1 MPAQTGTIAQSVSR
15 YIEKIDK
22 VLTEIQLDSRVS
34 PEDQLKKPVADFIEE
49 VSHVCDQV
57 IRTSTEHRQVAG
69 DSVEGVRLDMAIKKE
84 AGPLIGHVELK
95 SPSKSA
101 NPIKKAGWSKHDKAQ
116 WKKLVHHPNLLYCN
130 GLEMSLM
137 RQGSERPL
145 IHLELDATKTGA
157 AADAQ
162 VEAVKELFTQFLSW
176 SPIVPSKPKDLAQQL
191 APLTAFLRDAVLD
204 ILSEVTEGNG
214 LPVLYKNWSV
224 NLMPGATH
232 KEFADS
238 FAQTFTYALLLARI
252 ESDLDSEQF
261 GVGAINNSLR
271 QNGHKLIAS
280 VLELMGQDTYRKAVD
295 GPITLLETTI
305 GAVDKNQFAQSIDP
319 WLYFYEDFLAAYDPK
334 MRKDAGVY
342 YTPVEI
348 VDMQVRLLD
357 DILKTRFGRQK
368 GLGADDVNILDPA
381 VGTGAYPLA
390 VASHVLADSD
400 APQIDAHSLGSRL
413 YGFEL
418 LMGSYSVAHLRLT
431 QALEQ
436 YSANLD
442 DGVNIFLTNTLTDP
456 GTISATNDQ
465 MEIWEVLNEI
475 NEETRK
481 AGIVKSNRTKI
492 RVILGNPPYDRGSA
506 QKTLG
511 TGSEKFPNVILQEV
525 RGQGPLLND
534 FIEPLKAI
542 GAGKQAK
549 NLYNSY
555 VYFFRWAIWKACEQH
570 TQEAGVV
577 SFITSSSY
585 LRGPGFAGMR
595 EYMRRVFD
603 EIWILDLGGEGRGAR
618 PEENVFSIQ
627 TPVAIFFGIQHE
639 KTSTGSPKRH
649 SDRVK
654 QKASVYYLKLDG
666 SRRQKLSLLSG
677 VKTPEDDSRWVKV
690 EEKGWN
696 ARLVA
701 GNSESLERFVP
712 LEWIFPWAYSGSKAG
727 RRWVIA
733 PTEQAL
739 RSRLNQLSTSSPA
752 DGKRLFDESPSGR
765 KYSSSTK
772 SDLIPDSV
780 STTPISRD
788 PKLSSIKIQKYGFRS
803 FDKQYSLA
811 DHRVID
817 RPGSS
822 WGSYSNDQM
831 YFTTLS
837 TTPLGSGPALTV
849 SPYIPDLHYFRGSF
863 GAKDISPLY
872 RTSSRSEPNISAS
885 VLHMLTQKYKKPIT
899 AEEVAKYV
907 FGLLGTS
914 AYTEK
919 YLEELTEAS
928 IRVPFT
934 ARYSLF
940 QEVAEF
946 GEGLIFE
953 QTWGERFTGELNQFG
968 QPTRHRFVGQAKLKQ
983 AVTPTNY
990 PETWEYSSET
1000 QELTVG
1006 DGIFSNVPES
1016 VMSYSIS
1023 GLSVVSSWLGYRMKS
1038 PAGKSSSPLDQ
1049 IQADRWSFDRN
1060 LLELLWQVE
1069 FFIAAESTGKE
1080 LLDKVTTEKII
1091 AVKCFIEPTPAEK
1104 KEPAKKKISS
1114 EETIF

>member
-49 VSHVCDQV
+49 VSHVCGQV

-69 DSVEGVRLDMAIKKE
+69 DSVEGVRLDIAIKKE

-116 WKKLVHHPNLLYCN
+116 WKKLAHHPNLLYCN

-145 IHLELDATKTGA
+145 IHLELDATKTSA

-204 ILSEVTEGNG
+204 VLSEVTEGNG

-348 VDMQVRLLD
+348 VDLQVRLLD

-456 GTISATNDQ
+456 GTISAANDQ

-677 VKTPEDDSRWVKV
+677 VKTPEEDSRWLQLERK
-690 EEKGWN
+690 EWH
-696 ARLVA
+696 ARFVA
-701 GNSESLERFVP
+701 GNSESLEQFVP
-712 LEWIFPWAYSGSKAG
+712 LEWIFPWVHSGVQYK
-727 RRWVIA
+727 RKWPIA
-733 PTEQAL
+733 PSAEALTLRWTKLKETLHDKDKLFKNSGERDLSVSGINLTTQEPLQAISHEFL
-739 RSRLNQLSTSSPA
+739 
-752 DGKRLFDESPSGR
+752 
-765 KYSSSTK
+765 STK
-772 SDLIPDSV
+772 SVRYGYRSFDRQYAFPDSRVCDRPRPPLWDSV
-780 STTPISRD
+780 SDNQLYFCT
-788 PKLSSIKIQKYGFRS
+788 LSSPS
-803 FDKQYSLA
+803 
-811 DHRVID
+811 
-817 RPGSS
+817 
-822 WGSYSNDQM
+822 
-831 YFTTLS
+831 
-837 TTPLGSGPALTV
+837 PLGSGPALTV
-849 SPYIPDLHYFRGSF
+849 SPYVPDLHYFRGSF
-863 GAKDISPLY
+863 GAKNISPLY
-872 RTSSRSEPNISAS
+872 RTSSRNEPNVSAS
-885 VLHMLTQKYKKPIT
+885 LLRTLTNKYQNSIA

-907 FGLLGTS
+907 FGLLGTG
-914 AYTEK
+914 AYTAK
-919 YLEELTEAS
+919 YFEELIETS

-934 ARYSLF
+934 ASYPLF

-946 GEGLIFE
+946 GEKLIFE

-968 QPTRHRFVGQAKLKQ
+968 QPTRHRFAGQAKLEQ
-983 AVTPTNY
+983 AVTPTDY
-990 PETWEYSSET
+990 PETWGYNSET

-1006 DGIFSNVPES
+1006 DGIFSSVPKS
-1016 VMSYSIS
+1016 VMSYSVS
-1023 GLSVVSSWLGYRMKS
+1023 GLPVVSSWLGYRMKS
-1038 PAGKSSSPLDQ
+1038 PAGRSSSPLDK
-1049 IQADRWSFDRN
+1049 IQADRWSFDRD

-1069 FFIAAESTGKE
+1069 FFVASESTGE
-1080 LLDKVTTEKII
+1080 HLLNKVTTEKII
-1091 AVKCFIEPTPAEK
+1091 AFKNFVEPTPAEK
-1104 KEPAKKKISS
+1104 KEPAKKKISY